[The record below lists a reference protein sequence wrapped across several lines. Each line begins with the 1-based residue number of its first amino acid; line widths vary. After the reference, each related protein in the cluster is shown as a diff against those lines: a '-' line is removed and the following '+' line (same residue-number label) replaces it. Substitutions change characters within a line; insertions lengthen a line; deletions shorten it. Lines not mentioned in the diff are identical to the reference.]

1 MRTKS
6 PDVFVIAFTLILL
19 AAIATWVLPGGSYTR
34 HKEVVNGAERE
45 VVVPGTYHVEPSR
58 PQVSAIL
65 LAPMLGFLRMGS
77 IIGLIFVVGGAFN
90 ILNDTGAIAA
100 GIRQLVKLLGNRSY
114 LIIPIVMAVF
124 SFFGGAYGMAEEAIP
139 FALIFVPMAIALGYD
154 SIVGVCL
161 SFVAAGVGFSA
172 GFLNPFTVQISQGIA
187 GVPLG
192 SGLQYRILVWF
203 LATAVAIAW
212 VMVYAARVKADPT
225 RSPMFDLDRQRREE
239 LEKAEAEQVVFTW
252 RHAACLL
259 ILFATV
265 VGLIVGSTVFKWY
278 MVEFAGLFFAMGVL
292 SGIAGGIGPNKL
304 AKSFITGAKDI
315 GGAAL
320 IVAFAGGIVVILED
334 GHILDTI
341 LYGMASVTSHF
352 GGVLAAQSMYVLQL
366 VLNFF
371 IPSGSTK
378 AVLTMPLL
386 APLADL
392 SGITRQTL
400 VLAYQLGAGFSS
412 MIIPTSAV
420 TVGTLAL
427 AKIPYERWVRWHWPM
442 QLAFFLF
449 SLAMLVWP
457 ALTAWTGVGPIPR

>member
-1 MRTKS
+1 MARKS

-19 AAIATWVLPGGSYTR
+19 AAVATWVLPGGSYTR
-34 HKEVVNGAERE
+34 QKQVVNGTERE
-45 VVVPGTYHVEPSR
+45 IVVPGTYKVEPSK

-100 GIRQLVKLLGNRSY
+100 GIHQLVRLLGKRSY
-114 LIIPIVMAVF
+114 LIIPIVMTVF

-139 FALIFVPMAIALGYD
+139 FALIFVPLALALGYD
-154 SIVGVCL
+154 SIVGICL

-192 SGLQYRILVWF
+192 SGIKYRLLVWV

-225 RSPMFDLDRQRREE
+225 RSPMYDLDRQRRED
-239 LEKAEAEQVVFTW
+239 LAGAQAEQPAFTW
-252 RHAACLL
+252 RHGLCLL
-259 ILFATV
+259 VLAATV
-265 VGLIVGSTVFKWY
+265 GGLIVGSTVYSWY
-278 MVEFAGLFFAMGVL
+278 MVEFAGLFFGMGLL
-292 SGIAGGIGPNKL
+292 SGIAAGIGPNKL
-304 AKSFITGAKDI
+304 AKSFIAGAKDI
-315 GGAAL
+315 ASAAL
-320 IVAFAGGIVVILED
+320 IVAFAGGIVVILEN

-352 GGVLAAQSMYVLQL
+352 GGILAAQSMYVLQMI
-366 VLNFF
+366 LNFF

-400 VLAYQLGAGFSS
+400 VLAYQLGAGFNS
-412 MIIPTSAV
+412 MILPTSAV

-427 AKIPYERWVRWHWPM
+427 AKIPYERWIRWNWPL
-442 QLAFFLF
+442 QVAFFVF
-449 SLAMLVWP
+449 SLAILVWP
-457 ALTAWTGVGPIPR
+457 ALTAWN

>member
-1 MRTKS
+1 MPRKS

-19 AAIATWVLPGGSYTR
+19 AAAATWILPGGSYQR
-34 HKEVVNGAERE
+34 QKENVGGTQRE
-45 VVVPGTYHVEPSR
+45 VVLPGTYHVEPSH
-58 PQVSAIL
+58 PQTTAIF
-65 LAPMLGFLRMGS
+65 LAPMRGFLRMGA
-77 IIGLIFVVGGAFN
+77 IIGLIFIVGGAFN

-100 GIRQLVKLLGNRSY
+100 GIHQLVRLLGHRSY
-114 LIIPIVMAVF
+114 LIIPIVMTVF

-139 FALIFVPMAIALGYD
+139 FALIFVPMALALGYD

-161 SFVAAGVGFSA
+161 TFVAAGVGFSA
-172 GFLNPFTVQISQGIA
+172 GFLNPFTVQISQAIA

-192 SGLQYRILVWF
+192 SGIYYRILVWIV
-203 LATAVAIAW
+203 ATALTIGW

-225 RSPMFDLDRQRREE
+225 RSIMYDLDRQRREE
-239 LEKAEAEQVVFTW
+239 IEKAEVEQVVFTW
-252 RHAACLL
+252 RHGLALL
-259 ILFATV
+259 VLLGAV

-292 SGIAGGIGPNKL
+292 TGLAGGIGPNRL
-304 AKSFITGAKDI
+304 AKSFITGAKDLT
-315 GGAAL
+315 GAAL

-352 GGVLAAQSMYVLQL
+352 GGVLAAHAMYVLQMI
-366 VLNFF
+366 LNFF

-400 VLAYQLGAGFSS
+400 VLAYQLGAGFNS
-412 MIIPTSAV
+412 MILPTSAV

-427 AKIPYERWVRWHWPM
+427 AKIPYERWVRWNWKL
-442 QLAFFLF
+442 QLLFFVL
-449 SLAMLVWP
+449 SLSVLVWP
-457 ALTAWTGVGPIPR
+457 ALTGWN

>member
-1 MRTKS
+1 MPKKS

-19 AAIATWVLPGGSYTR
+19 AAAATWILPGGSYQRQT
-34 HKEVVNGAERE
+34 ENVGGTQRE
-45 VVVPGTYHVEPSR
+45 VVLPGTYKVEPSN
-58 PQVSAIL
+58 PQLGAIF
-65 LAPMLGFLRMGS
+65 LAPMRGFLRMGA
-77 IIGLIFVVGGAFN
+77 IIGLIFIVGGAFN

-100 GIRQLVKLLGNRSY
+100 GIHQLVKLLGHRSY
-114 LIIPIVMAVF
+114 LIIPIVMTVF

-139 FALIFVPMAIALGYD
+139 FALIFVPLALALGYD

-172 GFLNPFTVQISQGIA
+172 GFLNPFTVQISQAIA

-192 SGLQYRILVWF
+192 SGIYYRILVWVI
-203 LATAVAIAW
+203 ATAVAVVW

-225 RSPMFDLDRQRREE
+225 RSIMYDLDRQRREE
-239 LEKAEAEQVVFTW
+239 IGKAEAEQVVFTW
-252 RHAACLL
+252 RHGLCLVVL
-259 ILFATV
+259 LGAV
-265 VGLIVGSTVFKWY
+265 VGLIVGSTVYRWY

-292 SGIAGGIGPNKL
+292 AGLAGGIGPNRL
-304 AKSFITGAKDI
+304 AKSFITGAKDLA
-315 GGAAL
+315 GAAL

-352 GGVLAAQSMYVLQL
+352 GGVLAAQAMYVLQL
-366 VLNFF
+366 ILNFF

-400 VLAYQLGAGFSS
+400 VLAYQLGAGFNS
-412 MIIPTSAV
+412 MILPTSAV

-427 AKIPYERWVRWHWPM
+427 AKIPYERWVRWNWPL
-442 QLAFFLF
+442 QVVLF
-449 SLAMLVWP
+449 VLSLAVLVWP
-457 ALTAWTGVGPIPR
+457 ALVGWTGIR

>member
-1 MRTKS
+1 MAKKS

-19 AAIATWVLPGGSYTR
+19 AAAATWLLPGGAYQRRQEKVGDT
-34 HKEVVNGAERE
+34 VRE
-45 VVVPGTYHVEPSR
+45 VVVPGSYRVEPSV
-58 PQVSAIL
+58 PQVGQIF
-65 LAPMLGFLRMGS
+65 LAPMRGFLRMGA
-77 IIGLIFVVGGAFN
+77 IIGLIFMVGGAFN

-100 GIRQLVKLLGNRSY
+100 GINVLVKLLGNRSY
-114 LIIPIVMAVF
+114 LIIPIVMTIF

-139 FALIFVPMAIALGYD
+139 FALIFVPLAIALGYD

-192 SGLQYRILVWF
+192 SGWRYRALIWAI
-203 LATAVAIAW
+203 ATALAIVW
-212 VMVYAARVKADPT
+212 VMIYAARVKADPK
-225 RSPMFDLDRQRREE
+225 RSPMFELDRARRDEIGE
-239 LEKAEAEQVVFTW
+239 AEAAQVEFTW
-252 RHAACLL
+252 RHGVCLL
-259 ILFATV
+259 ILFGAV
-265 VGLIVGSTVFKWY
+265 AGLIAGSTVLNWY

-292 SGIAGGIGPNKL
+292 SGLAAGIGPAKL
-304 AKSFITGAKDI
+304 AKSFIAGAKDI
-315 GGAAL
+315 AGAAL

-352 GGVLAAQSMYVLQL
+352 GGVLAAQAMYVLQL
-366 VLNFF
+366 ILNFF

-400 VLAYQLGAGFSS
+400 VLAYQLGAGFNS
-412 MIIPTSAV
+412 MILPTSAV

-427 AKIPYERWVRWHWPM
+427 AKIPYERWIRWMWPL
-442 QLAFFLF
+442 QGAFFVL
-449 SLAMLVWP
+449 SLAALVWP
-457 ALTAWTGVGPIPR
+457 ALTAWN

>member
-1 MRTKS
+1 MAKKS

-19 AAIATWVLPGGSYTR
+19 AAAATWVLPGGSYQR
-34 HKEVVNGAERE
+34 QKETVSGTVRE
-45 VVVPGTYHVEPSR
+45 VVVPGSYKVEPSR
-58 PQVSAIL
+58 PQLGQIF
-65 LAPMLGFLRMGS
+65 LAPMRGFLRMGA
-77 IIGLIFVVGGAFN
+77 IIGLIFMVGGAFN

-100 GIRQLVKLLGNRSY
+100 GINQLVKLLGSRSY
-114 LIIPIVMAVF
+114 LIIPIVMTVF

-154 SIVGVCL
+154 SIVGVSL
-161 SFVAAGVGFSA
+161 SFVGAGVGFSA

-192 SGLQYRILVWF
+192 SGIGYRILVWV
-203 LATAVAIAW
+203 LATALAIAW
-212 VMVYAARVKADPT
+212 VMIYAARVKADPA
-225 RSPMFDLDRQRREE
+225 RSPMYELDRARRDEIG
-239 LEKAEAEQVVFTW
+239 KAEAEQVVFTW
-252 RHAACLL
+252 RHGVCLL
-259 ILFATV
+259 ILFGAV
-265 VGLIVGSTVFKWY
+265 AGLIVGSTVLNWY

-292 SGIAGGIGPNKL
+292 SGLAAGIAPGKL
-304 AKSFITGAKDI
+304 AKSFVAGAKDI
-315 GGAAL
+315 ASAAL

-352 GGVLAAQSMYVLQL
+352 GGVLAAQAMYVLQL
-366 VLNFF
+366 ILNFF

-400 VLAYQLGAGFSS
+400 VLAYQLGAGFNS
-412 MIIPTSAV
+412 MILPTSAV

-427 AKIPYERWVRWHWPM
+427 AKIPYERWVGWQWKM
-442 QLAFFLF
+442 QVAFFVL
-449 SLAMLVWP
+449 SLAVLVWP
-457 ALTAWTGVGPIPR
+457 ALTAWN

>member
-1 MRTKS
+1 MAKKS

-19 AAIATWVLPGGSYTR
+19 AAAATWILPGGSYTR
-34 HKEVVNGAERE
+34 QKEMVNGTARE
-45 VVVPGTYHVEPSR
+45 VVVPGTYRVEPSK
-58 PQVSAIL
+58 PQVAAIV
-65 LAPMLGFLRMGS
+65 LAPMRGFLRMGA
-77 IIGLIFVVGGAFN
+77 IVGLIFIVGGAFN

-100 GIRQLVKLLGNRSY
+100 GIHLLVRALGKRSF
-114 LIIPIVMAVF
+114 LVIPIVMTVF

-139 FALIFVPMAIALGYD
+139 FALIFVPLALALGYD

-192 SGLQYRILVWF
+192 SGIRYRIVIWA
-203 LATAVAIAW
+203 LATAFAIAW

-225 RSPMFDLDRQRREE
+225 RSPMYELDRARREE
-239 LEKAEAEQVVFTW
+239 SAGAETETTAFTW
-252 RHAACLL
+252 RHGACLL
-259 ILFATV
+259 VLAATV
-265 VGLIVGSTVFKWY
+265 VGLILGSTRYNWY
-278 MVEFAGLFFAMGVL
+278 MTEFAGLFFAMGL
-292 SGIAGGIGPNKL
+292 AAGIAGGIGPNKL
-304 AKSFITGAKDI
+304 AKSFIVGAKDI
-315 GGAAL
+315 ASAAL

-352 GGVLAAQSMYVLQL
+352 GGILAAQSMYVLQMI
-366 VLNFF
+366 LNFF

-400 VLAYQLGAGFSS
+400 VLAYQLGAGFNS
-412 MIIPTSAV
+412 MILPTSAV

-427 AKIPYERWVRWHWPM
+427 AKIPYERWFRWNWPL
-442 QLAFFLF
+442 QAALFVF
-449 SLAMLVWP
+449 SLLALVWP
-457 ALTAWTGVGPIPR
+457 ALTHWN